1 MVRQPGDHLAD
12 PSSLLLRMGSR
23 LRARR
28 RELGRTLAEV
38 AGPADVSVS
47 YLSAVEKG
55 TNQPSLQV
63 LARIV
68 HALDL
73 RIADVLRAEGQNH
86 VRVATVDDATPGGQV
101 ISHAGLQLEIVA
113 LTARPG
119 DAGPCPVTLDERDL
133 AVVVHRGAIVVSVD
147 GEDHDAPH
155 RGRAGRPSARRRR
168 LARARRRAG
177 DDDLGVGTGLD
188 RRDLTA
194 QARAA
199 TRPHQSRTSVTSPAV
214 TSATEGSQTRSSAAC
229 RPSPVAP

>member
-63 LARIV
+63 LVRIV

-86 VRVATVDDATPGGQV
+86 VRVATVADAAPGGKV

-119 DAGPCPVTLDERDL
+119 DAGACPVTLDERDL

-147 GEDHDAPH
+147 GEDHELHTADALDARLPGAVVW
-155 RGRAGRPSARRRR
+155 RVLGDEPATTIWTSGRA
-168 LARARRRAG
+168 
-177 DDDLGVGTGLD
+177 
-188 RRDLTA
+188 LTA
-194 QARAA
+194 
-199 TRPHQSRTSVTSPAV
+199 
-214 TSATEGSQTRSSAAC
+214 GI
-229 RPSPVAP
+229 

>member
-1 MVRQPGDHLAD
+1 MARRPGDDLAATRARCS
-12 PSSLLLRMGSR
+12 PRVGSR

-28 RELGRTLAEV
+28 AELGRTLAEI

-47 YLSAVEKG
+47 YLSSIEKG

-63 LARIV
+63 LVRIV

-86 VRVATVDDATPGGQV
+86 VRVATVNDAAPGGEV

-147 GEDHDAPH
+147 GEDHELHTADALDARLPGAVTW
-155 RGRAGRPSARRRR
+155 RVLGDEPATTIWASGRA
-168 LARARRRAG
+168 
-177 DDDLGVGTGLD
+177 
-188 RRDLTA
+188 LTA
-194 QARAA
+194 
-199 TRPHQSRTSVTSPAV
+199 
-214 TSATEGSQTRSSAAC
+214 GI
-229 RPSPVAP
+229 